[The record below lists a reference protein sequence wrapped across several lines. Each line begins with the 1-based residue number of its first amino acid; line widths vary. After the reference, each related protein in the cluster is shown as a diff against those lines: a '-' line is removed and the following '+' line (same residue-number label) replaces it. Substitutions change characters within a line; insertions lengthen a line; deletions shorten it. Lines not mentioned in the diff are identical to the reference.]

1 MDPIDFIYEVSLVDL
16 RVFEYALEIARQ
28 RSFTKAAAH
37 LHITQPTISQ
47 QIAKLEEELGVRLF
61 YRDAR
66 GISPT
71 PEGVLFLKRAKQI
84 LALKEDLKRELFER
98 VVGMGETLTI
108 GATPITVRHL
118 LPSLLEQFQSRYP
131 NVQIHLM
138 EESPEVLHHLT
149 AQGSVDLSILALPVE
164 DPRIATRP
172 MFTEPIY
179 VVLPQVRKPWMPD
192 RLAFFVEKQIPQISL
207 TELSDCPF
215 ILLKKEYRFRQ
226 SILELCAKAGFQPR
240 IAYETNNIETAQA
253 FAAHGLGV
261 ALIPESFKRSAAVD
275 KKQPLYMEIEGHPT
289 RTVVFGYRKDRYLGL
304 AARALMDI
312 YYETYQKTGR
322 HPMGL
327 SS

>member
-172 MFTEPIY
+172 MFTKPDLRRSSPSAQT
-179 VVLPQVRKPWMPD
+179 VDAGSTGFLCRKTNPSD
-192 RLAFFVEKQIPQISL
+192 LFNRIIRLSVHLTQKGISISSIHPGVMCQSR
-207 TELSDCPF
+207 LS
-215 ILLKKEYRFRQ
+215 
-226 SILELCAKAGFQPR
+226 
-240 IAYETNNIETAQA
+240 TA
-253 FAAHGLGV
+253 HC
-261 ALIPESFKRSAAVD
+261 I
-275 KKQPLYMEIEGHPT
+275 
-289 RTVVFGYRKDRYLGL
+289 
-304 AARALMDI
+304 
-312 YYETYQKTGR
+312 
-322 HPMGL
+322 
-327 SS
+327 